1 MEPRSE
7 SCSSLR
13 PWLRGSSFLERSSL
27 RLACAKT
34 TSLCHSLVHLGT
46 WISTLGAASGES
58 QAACFQIPAWRLPSH
73 LSDLCSTVTSSKEG
87 FCAPLPV
94 SVSTLPPSPPS
105 HFARTFFQKL
115 SIFTYLYFYVLT
127 LTLPQQNVSSL
138 EAHTLSVL
146 FHLFSH

>member
-1 MEPRSE
+1 MCKDHVSV
-7 SCSSLR
+7 SLTGAS
-13 PWLRGSSFLERSSL
+13 WYLDQ
-27 RLACAKT
+27 
-34 TSLCHSLVHLGT
+34 HLGSCKRGIT
-46 WISTLGAASGES
+46 PGPPSVAST
-58 QAACFQIPAWRLPSH
+58 QAACFQIPAGRLPSH